1 MVFVHRSSIL
11 IYGLLERRQKT
22 QLKRGD
28 QIILD
33 NMYFADIDY
42 EFIIA
47 PINLLLDVA
56 NRRLTNE
63 VGNLFTRRLD
73 YLTNFYTNKL
83 ILQDS

>member
-1 MVFVHRSSIL
+1 
-11 IYGLLERRQKT
+11 
-22 QLKRGD
+22 
-28 QIILD
+28 
-33 NMYFADIDY
+33 MYFADIDY

-83 ILQDS
+83 ILQDSQTIEASE

>member
-1 MVFVHRSSIL
+1 
-11 IYGLLERRQKT
+11 
-22 QLKRGD
+22 
-28 QIILD
+28 
-33 NMYFADIDY
+33 MYFADIDY